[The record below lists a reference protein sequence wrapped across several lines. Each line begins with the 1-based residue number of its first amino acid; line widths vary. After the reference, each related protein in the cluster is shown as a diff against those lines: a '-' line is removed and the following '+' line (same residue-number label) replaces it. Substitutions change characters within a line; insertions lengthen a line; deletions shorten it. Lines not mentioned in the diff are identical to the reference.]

1 MRYDADHKTRTR
13 QKVLTVAKQAI
24 RQNGLA
30 NLGVA
35 AVMKDAGLTH
45 GGFYAH
51 FPSRDALIDAAI
63 QDMLEGA
70 KARFLRITEGL
81 SPVDALTAYL
91 DMYLSREHRDSGSFL
106 CPLPILSADMIR
118 LEPRMREVYALT
130 ADRLA
135 NLMRP
140 MIAAADPALE
150 ADPGAAMATARSVV
164 SEIVGG
170 LSLARAIGPTEQS
183 DSILAASRA
192 ALKRRLGLPAV
203 SAGTLQ

>member
-1 MRYDADHKTRTR
+1 MRYDAEHKARTR

-51 FPSRDALIDAAI
+51 FPSRDALIDAALEE
-63 QDMLEGA
+63 MLEGA
-70 KARFLRITEGL
+70 KVRFQRITDGL
-81 SPVDALTAYL
+81 PLPVALATYL
-91 DMYLSREHRDSGSFL
+91 DMYLSAGHRDSGTFL
-106 CPLPILSADMIR
+106 CPLPILSTDMTR
-118 LEPRMREVYALT
+118 LEPARRAAYAVT

-135 NLMRP
+135 SLMRP
-140 MIAAADPALE
+140 MIEAADPSLDPDE
-150 ADPGAAMATARSVV
+150 AVLVSRSVV
-164 SEIVGG
+164 SEAVGA

-183 DSILAASRA
+183 DAILDASRT

-203 SAGTLQ
+203 PAGAVQ